1 MTPPPSASSSSG
13 PWAIEAQ
20 GLAACYGWTTAL
32 DGIDLRVA
40 WGERLSVFGPNG
52 AGKTTLIRVL
62 ASLLRPSAGDLRI
75 GGLRP
80 WDHPSAVRSLL
91 GVVAHTTYLYDELTT
106 AENLRFY
113 GSLYGVPDLE
123 DRVGSLLEKVG
134 LYGRRD
140 ERVGS
145 LSRGMQQRLAIAR
158 AVLHDPP
165 IMLLDEPETG
175 LDLQAF
181 QMLEGLLQSGSQ
193 GPRTVVLT
201 THNLDQGLRLGQRVV
216 ILARGR
222 LAYQANA
229 ADLEPAHLREIYRRA
244 VSAL

>member
-1 MTPPPSASSSSG
+1 MTPWPSASSTG
-13 PWAIEAQ
+13 PWAIEAH
-20 GLAACYGWTTAL
+20 GLTASYGWTTAL
-32 DGIDLRVA
+32 ADIDLRVA

-62 ASLLRPSAGDLRI
+62 ASLLRPSAGDLRL

-80 WDHPSAVRSLL
+80 WDYPSAVRSLL
-91 GVVAHTTYLYDELTT
+91 GVVAHSTYLYEELTV

-113 GSLYGVPDLE
+113 GRLYGVPDLE
-123 DRVGSLLEKVG
+123 DRVGSMLEKVG

-165 IMLLDEPETG
+165 ILLLDEPETG

-181 QMLEGLLQSGSQ
+181 QMLEGLLQSGGQ

-201 THNLDQGLRLGQRVV
+201 THNLEQGLRLGQRVAV
-216 ILARGR
+216 LVRGR
-222 LAYQANA
+222 LAYQADA
-229 ADLEPAHLREIYRRA
+229 ADLGPADLREIYRRA